1 MPLFSRG
8 IFWLKNLSDEC
19 QGAVVA
25 VVTAVTVACLPQLSP
40 PSLAATHLIAMA
52 IQLGTQV
59 GSVVENQPKYYIAG
73 LGHIRSWPHHVSKY
87 GEVCFWRHSVAAV
100 CQVRDGGDD
109 NRYRIPTYVNLL
121 YLFE

>member
-1 MPLFSRG
+1 MPLLSRG

-25 VVTAVTVACLPQLSP
+25 VVTAVAVACLPQLSP

-59 GSVVENQPKYYIAG
+59 GSAVENQPKYYIAG

-87 GEVCFWRHSVAAV
+87 GENRVWRHTVTAV
-100 CQVRDGGDD
+100 SQIWDAGDV
-109 NRYRIPTYVNLL
+109 NR
-121 YLFE
+121 